1 MTRIFNISLS
11 LFGLMLISP
20 ILLIFILLIYFQD
33 KSSPFYIAPRVG
45 RNKKIFN
52 IVKLRS
58 MSINADK
65 NGVNST
71 SINDNRIT
79 KLGHIIRKYK
89 IDEFKE
95 IINLLKDTESRN
107 SSQEKRIYFKDNYEN
122 LLINEVEFIWNKIDK
137 YNDWTF
143 LNNKIAKIRKI
154 GNLLGAKK
162 LIDF

>member
-1 MTRIFNISLS
+1 MTRIFNIFLS
-11 LFGLMLISP
+11 LLGLMLVSP

-52 IVKLRS
+52 IIKLRS
-58 MSINADK
+58 TTINADK

-89 IDEFKE
+89 IDELTQLW
-95 IINLLKDTESRN
+95 NVLSGDMSLVGPRPNVLKDVNLYTNEEIELLTVEPGITDF
-107 SSQEKRIYFKDNYEN
+107 SSIVFSDEGKILEN
-122 LLINEVEFIWNKIDK
+122 KENPDLSYNQLIMS
-137 YNDWTF
+137 
-143 LNNKIAKIRKI
+143 
-154 GNLLGAKK
+154 
-162 LIDF
+162 